1 MNEKFS
7 SASDPFPN
15 LEVDLEMDQMHNV
28 PDDEE

>member
-7 SASDPFPN
+7 DPFPN
-15 LEVDLEMDQMHNV
+15 PLLEMDQMHND